1 MSAAGKIKVLGLV
14 GSLRAASLNADL
26 FEAAR
31 GLLPADAGLSR
42 WSSLADLPHYNED
55 LDVPGAEP
63 SAAIE
68 LRDAVAEADVLLFV
82 TPEYNGGI
90 PSALKNAVD
99 WISRPAGAGAV
110 KGKPAAVTGA
120 STGSFGGVWAQAE
133 LRKTLGIAG
142 ARVVDAEFA
151 VAKAGEAFVRIG
163 DAVNLVDGEAIGGLE
178 DLLESLVAEGRT
190 NSAAPV
196 FSDGDLVVA

>member
-1 MSAAGKIKVLGLV
+1 MRAVGKIKVLGLV

-31 GLLPADAGLSR
+31 GLLPADAELAR
-42 WSSLADLPHYNED
+42 WSSLAELPHYNED
-55 LDVPGAEP
+55 LDVAGAEP
-63 SAAIE
+63 PAAID
-68 LRDAVAEADVLLFV
+68 LRAAVAEADVLLFV

-133 LRKTLGIAG
+133 LRKSLGIAG

-163 DAVNLVDGEAIGGLE
+163 DAVTLVDGEAIGGLE

-190 NSAAPV
+190 NAAAPV
-196 FSDGDLVVA
+196 LSDGDLMVA

>member
-1 MSAAGKIKVLGLV
+1 MRAVGKIKVLGLV

-31 GLLPADAGLSR
+31 GLLPADAELAR
-42 WSSLADLPHYNED
+42 WSSLAELPHYNED
-55 LDVPGAEP
+55 LDVAGAEP
-63 SAAIE
+63 PAAID
-68 LRDAVAEADVLLFV
+68 LRAAVAEADVLLFV

-142 ARVVDAEFA
+142 ARVVDAELA

-163 DAVNLVDGEAIGGLE
+163 DVVTLVDGEAIGGLE

-190 NSAAPV
+190 NAAAPV
-196 FSDGDLVVA
+196 LSDGDLMVA